1 MLRRMACYLILS
13 LSMTAQ
19 TTRPAPIPT
28 EKFQISGT
36 VVDSLT
42 GQPLSNTRV
51 AIAAIS
57 QRADFT
63 TVVTS
68 DDGRFVFHDLVP
80 NKYTLTAQRRGYITG
95 SFNQHEQFASSIAVG
110 PGLNSSNLV
119 FRLAA
124 ESTISGTVTD
134 DQGDEVR
141 DAEVMLFQNTV
152 ASGSRS
158 IWQRARA
165 QTDENGFYR
174 FSHLPAGRYYIAVS
188 AEPWYAEHF
197 TPRTAISF
205 SVSQGGSVGTSFGSI
220 GGVVGNASAS
230 APVEEQRSPL
240 DVSFPLTFY
249 SGVTDA
255 SQATAI
261 VLERGEKASIDV
273 VLTAVRALHFRLN
286 TENPQQ
292 QPGPAEQQPGV
303 SIHLEQT
310 LFNGVPV
317 PIRTQYATT
326 EPGVV
331 EVVGVVPGHYHL
343 KINTWNKGQMQ
354 ALQERDIE
362 VSGSGELDA
371 SNSIAAISLTAE
383 VILAAPSARDQISV
397 LLHNKKSGKIIL
409 EPMNEKGEAEFKQGV
424 LPGTYEVS
432 LRSSKQIFIKNLSAS
447 GAKVTGR
454 TLEIKGRGP
463 VKLSITAVEGEGQI
477 QGVVFRDGKETAGAM
492 VLLIPTDPANNQ
504 VLFRRD
510 QSDSDGTFML
520 GNVVPGTY
528 TLLAIQDGWELE
540 WAKPEVLQ
548 RFMAQGETV
557 IVAAKGKYSVKVKVQ
572 QAGSP

>member
-1 MLRRMACYLILS
+1 ML
-13 LSMTAQ
+13 
-19 TTRPAPIPT
+19 
-28 EKFQISGT
+28 
-36 VVDSLT
+36 
-42 GQPLSNTRV
+42 
-51 AIAAIS
+51 
-57 QRADFT
+57 
-63 TVVTS
+63 
-68 DDGRFVFHDLVP
+68 
-80 NKYTLTAQRRGYITG
+80 
-95 SFNQHEQFASSIAVG
+95 
-110 PGLNSSNLV
+110 
-119 FRLAA
+119 
-124 ESTISGTVTD
+124 
-134 DQGDEVR
+134 
-141 DAEVMLFQNTV
+141 
-152 ASGSRS
+152 
-158 IWQRARA
+158 
-165 QTDENGFYR
+165 
-174 FSHLPAGRYYIAVS
+174 
-188 AEPWYAEHF
+188 
-197 TPRTAISF
+197 
-205 SVSQGGSVGTSFGSI
+205 
-220 GGVVGNASAS
+220 
-230 APVEEQRSPL
+230 
-240 DVSFPLTFY
+240 
-249 SGVTDA
+249 A

-261 VLERGEKASIDV
+261 VLEKGEKASIDV

-286 TENPQQ
+286 TENSQQ

>member
-1 MLRRMACYLILS
+1 
-13 LSMTAQ
+13 
-19 TTRPAPIPT
+19 
-28 EKFQISGT
+28 
-36 VVDSLT
+36 
-42 GQPLSNTRV
+42 
-51 AIAAIS
+51 
-57 QRADFT
+57 
-63 TVVTS
+63 
-68 DDGRFVFHDLVP
+68 
-80 NKYTLTAQRRGYITG
+80 
-95 SFNQHEQFASSIAVG
+95 
-110 PGLNSSNLV
+110 
-119 FRLAA
+119 
-124 ESTISGTVTD
+124 
-134 DQGDEVR
+134 
-141 DAEVMLFQNTV
+141 
-152 ASGSRS
+152 
-158 IWQRARA
+158 
-165 QTDENGFYR
+165 
-174 FSHLPAGRYYIAVS
+174 
-188 AEPWYAEHF
+188 
-197 TPRTAISF
+197 
-205 SVSQGGSVGTSFGSI
+205 
-220 GGVVGNASAS
+220 
-230 APVEEQRSPL
+230 
-240 DVSFPLTFY
+240 
-249 SGVTDA
+249 
-255 SQATAI
+255 
-261 VLERGEKASIDV
+261 
-273 VLTAVRALHFRLN
+273 
-286 TENPQQ
+286 
-292 QPGPAEQQPGV
+292 
-303 SIHLEQT
+303 
-310 LFNGVPV
+310 
-317 PIRTQYATT
+317 
-326 EPGVV
+326 
-331 EVVGVVPGHYHL
+331 VVGVVPGHYHL

-463 VKLSITAVEGEGQI
+463 VKLSITAVEGENQI